1 MASKLLQEMKDIAKA
16 RARSAKLGKRRPEAV
31 RRAISRTMQ
40 GKSNFE
46 GHRHTRGTKDKMHQ
60 SRGRDDQGKVGGTH
74 WFKPTA
80 YTSAKPDRRAKSKPQ
95 SYEPG
100 R

>member
-1 MASKLLQEMKDIAKA
+1 MPSKLLTEMKAIAKA
-16 RARSAKLGKRRPEAV
+16 RARSAKLGKRRPESV
-31 RRAISRTMQ
+31 RRDISRAMQ

-46 GHRHTRGTKDKMHQ
+46 GHRHTKDTKQLMHQ